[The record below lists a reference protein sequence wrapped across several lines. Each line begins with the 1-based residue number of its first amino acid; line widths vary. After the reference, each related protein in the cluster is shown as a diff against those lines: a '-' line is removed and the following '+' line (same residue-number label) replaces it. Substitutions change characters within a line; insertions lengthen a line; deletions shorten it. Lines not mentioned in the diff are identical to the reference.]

1 MTSVQ
6 VSEPAHA
13 SAPVGTGLDR
23 RLLIAAVFS
32 AMLAVVIYIL
42 GVHTTL
48 GQRLDNAALLGSHQQ
63 RTSTRLGD
71 ISMLQRITAD
81 SFAVVLV
88 VLVCCGLL
96 RRRPRLGVGVAVGA
110 AVAVVGT
117 HLLRNSVLHRPFLV
131 HSDATY
137 PLSTFPSGHTATAVS
152 CALALVL
159 VSPPAWRGLCV
170 IVGGSYAAFT
180 AAAVQTAG
188 WHRPSDAIG
197 AAFLSFA
204 AMAIVAAILA
214 AWRPIGEGRRST
226 HTVALAVLGIA
237 WALAAALTT
246 LDAVRVLRYLVDHAD
261 TLNPTSGILND
272 AYQFSVNLTIVV
284 VATLSAAMLVLLG
297 SADLDE
303 PPGTS

>member
-1 MTSVQ
+1 VTSVD
-6 VSEPAHA
+6 VPESAHSA
-13 SAPVGTGLDR
+13 APVGAGLDR
-23 RLLIAAVFS
+23 RLLIAAAVS
-32 AMLAVVIYIL
+32 ALLAAVIYAL
-42 GVHTTL
+42 GVHTSL
-48 GQRLDNAALLGSHQQ
+48 GQRLDNAALIGSHQQ
-63 RTSTRLGD
+63 STSTRLGD

-88 VLVCCGLL
+88 ALVGFGLL

-117 HLLRNSVLHRPFLV
+117 HLLRNSILHRPFLV
-131 HSDATY
+131 HSDASY

-159 VSPPAWRGLCV
+159 VAPPAWRGLCV
-170 IVGGSYAAFT
+170 VLGGSYAAFT

-226 HTVALAVLGIA
+226 HTVALAVLGIG
-237 WALAAALTT
+237 WVVAATLTS
-246 LDAVRVLRYLVDHAD
+246 LNAARVLRYLVNHAD
-261 TLNPTSGILND
+261 TLSPTSAIVND
-272 AYQFSVNLTIVV
+272 AYEFSVNLTIVV
-284 VATLSAAMLVLLG
+284 VATLAAALLVLLG
-297 SADLDE
+297 AYDLDE
-303 PPGTS
+303 PPAAS